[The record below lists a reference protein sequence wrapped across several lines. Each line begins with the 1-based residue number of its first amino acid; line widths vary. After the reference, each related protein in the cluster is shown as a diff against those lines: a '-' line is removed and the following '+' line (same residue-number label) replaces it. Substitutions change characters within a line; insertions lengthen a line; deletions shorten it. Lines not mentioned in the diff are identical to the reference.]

1 MPPKAEKIVTNQKIA
16 SLDTKDKAYK
26 FSIGEGLYL
35 LVKPNGAKYWRMK
48 YRINGKEKS
57 LSFGVYPRISI
68 EQAIQLRNEAKNK
81 LRVGHDP
88 ALDKAIDKESKRVEK
103 AKQVFQFSL
112 SDSGGLTIKLNNS
125 KLSLTQ
131 EQTEAVRVFLNA
143 GVTHGSN

>member
-16 SLDTKDKAYK
+16 SLDAKDKAYK

>member
-1 MPPKAEKIVTNQKIA
+1 MPPETEKIVTNQKIA

-57 LSFGVYPRISI
+57 LSFGVYPSISI

-88 ALDKAIDKESKRVEK
+88 ALDKAIDRESKRVEK
-103 AKQVFQFSL
+103 AKQIFQFSL

-125 KLSLTQ
+125 KLSLTP
-131 EQTEAVRVFLNA
+131 EQTEAMRAFLNA
-143 GVTHGSN
+143 GVTHGSD